1 MPFRNLSVKSFRSAV
16 SPSVQPLLC
25 CKSMQRETDIS
36 EMCVLPIPPPQAQ
49 PGEDKMK
56 QWKASFVMP
65 CCSTAEKFSSAWLLS
80 WCWVLFWCIWTI
92 HIYLWLFLIQVT
104 WTTVR
109 QGFSGSVRTQLCISD
124 QCQLCSLAQAGPKTW
139 NGSWG
144 LDVGSVLVP
153 ADGEPLPSALG
164 SQEEVVGRS
173 CSSLHA
179 GALIQAP
186 LQECMGTRGT
196 DAPAHLDLLKPNAYF
211 PIQIS
216 LETVKSPGSAEWGR
230 KALSEEGGG
239 LSSLVPPTSK
249 GVCFKLFP
257 A

>member
-1 MPFRNLSVKSFRSAV
+1 MPY
-16 SPSVQPLLC
+16 
-25 CKSMQRETDIS
+25 
-36 EMCVLPIPPPQAQ
+36 
-49 PGEDKMK
+49 
-56 QWKASFVMP
+56 
-65 CCSTAEKFSSAWLLS
+65 CSTAEKFSSAWLLS

-109 QGFSGSVRTQLCISD
+109 QGFSGSVQTQLCISD

-164 SQEEVVGRS
+164 SQEEVVGWS

-186 LQECMGTRGT
+186 LQEHMGTRGT

-216 LETVKSPGSAEWGR
+216 LETVKSPGSAERGR

-239 LSSLVPPTSK
+239 CHLWCLLLPREFALNSFQHNPPNYVIFVPEELCCFYGVPKILSI
-249 GVCFKLFP
+249 FP
-257 A
+257 LI